1 MISERSF
8 CLFWDS
14 GADIKFQKYRKA
26 ENFKMETKIKDAET
40 DFLFKAILSLDSLEE
55 CYAFFEDLCTV
66 SEIKEMSKAG
76 VLDPV
81 LKTYLFAADRY
92 IRTKIYEEDY
102 NSKIILFDR
111 YYQSALAY
119 RMAEN
124 IDKNWVKNINRIF
137 REPDMIFYIDITPQ
151 ESIRRNTDTK
161 FNIIEFE

>member
-1 MISERSF
+1 M
-8 CLFWDS
+8 
-14 GADIKFQKYRKA
+14 K
-26 ENFKMETKIKDAET
+26 KIN
-40 DFLFKAILSLDSLEE
+40 
-55 CYAFFEDLCTV
+55 
-66 SEIKEMSKAG
+66 
-76 VLDPV
+76 
-81 LKTYLFAADRY
+81 
-92 IRTKIYEEDY
+92 

-161 FNIIEFE
+161 FNIIETEEYLQKVRNRSG

>member
-1 MISERSF
+1 MLISFEGLDN
-8 CLFWDS
+8 CGKTTIVGKL
-14 GADIKFQKYRKA
+14 KKYYDGL
-26 ENFKMETKIKDAET
+26 NILT
-40 DFLFKAILSLDSLEE
+40 DFTRE
-55 CYAFFEDLCTV
+55 FETNIGR
-66 SEIKEMSKAG
+66 EIKEMSKAG

-161 FNIIEFE
+161 FNIIETEEYLQMVRNRSG